1 MTRFWRIAYW
11 GVLGLPSLAFLIV
24 AGIEETGVCGIS
36 PYDDFTCPG
45 FFVYL
50 LPPAFIGLITFIP
63 FLAIGC
69 IWLVMT
75 LIAKISTSR

>member
-1 MTRFWRIAYW
+1 MNKFWRTAYW
-11 GVLGLPSLAFLIV
+11 VVLGLPTLAFAVVSL
-24 AGIEETGVCGIS
+24 IEETGVCGIS

-45 FFVYL
+45 AFVYL
-50 LPPAFIGLITFIP
+50 LPPAFLGLITFIP

-75 LIAKISTSR
+75 LITKISTSR